1 MNGDEI
7 DAERADVAV
16 LHDIVRAD
24 TLAEPLAWCTRH
36 GYHRSIPGVGCPA
49 CDTDAAYHTWIDRH
63 KAWRTR

>member
-16 LHDIVRAD
+16 LHDIVRPD
-24 TLAEPLAWCTRH
+24 LSGGPPAWCDRH
-36 GYHRSIPGVGCPA
+36 GYHRSISGVGCPA

-63 KAWRTR
+63 KAWRTK